1 MLQRQP
7 FDVLAT
13 RYTRQTRQRCD
24 RPTRRTHPATP
35 SPTYK
40 LALTPF
46 SHESFCS
53 DGRNITKSAPPD
65 GTRSAVPARVGP
77 NRANELLCGGGAT
90 GTDGAW
96 FGGLGADAVGFDE
109 AFQVRVVGTVEVD
122 LLAPGRGHHGGFEA
136 GIGAGEDV
144 GLALGDV
151 LQLRYLILR
160 EVGGVGDPDRTVLQ
174 RVDGV
179 LVADG
184 FVVVAAILPNGIVR
198 PPDRRTLVV
207 VYVCGRVLARG
218 ADVVCLDVVWGAAG
232 RFLPYGEHR
241 ERDEPADDEDDD
253 RTNDKVH
260 PSGAIRPAA
269 SPNPRAALGH
279 DLPLSSSRW
288 NRSTCARNLRV

>member
-1 MLQRQP
+1 MGCC
-7 FDVLAT
+7 V
-13 RYTRQTRQRCD
+13 RCGWAAL
-24 RPTRRTHPATP
+24 PGLLRRA
-35 SPTYK
+35 
-40 LALTPF
+40 
-46 SHESFCS
+46 
-53 DGRNITKSAPPD
+53 
-65 GTRSAVPARVGP
+65 
-77 NRANELLCGGGAT
+77 GAT

-96 FGGLGADAVGFDE
+96 LGGLGANAVGLDE
-109 AFQVRVVGTVEVD
+109 ALQVGVVGGVEGD

-136 GIGAGEDV
+136 GIGADEDV

-232 RFLPYGEHR
+232 RLLPGVEHR
-241 ERDEPADDEDDD
+241 QRDKTA
-253 RTNDKVH
+253 
-260 PSGAIRPAA
+260 
-269 SPNPRAALGH
+269 
-279 DLPLSSSRW
+279 
-288 NRSTCARNLRV
+288 